1 MNRGRWV
8 SAGLVVVLLAGTT
21 GCETVKRKFTRKP
34 KTTQGPE
41 PIFTLDEEYRPEFP
55 PDVRYQAHFAY
66 WKAAHD
72 DLLEGLGQ
80 ATRLRRERAT
90 RQAIKELRAM
100 QALLQGPPAD
110 GLGRFIA
117 EMERLAQR
125 LDDPVLDAPRLS
137 VMRSSIESLYRRID
151 SGYDFHR
158 VKAHLKSEAPAPPAA
173 VEPPKAAD
181 AASAH

>member
-1 MNRGRWV
+1 MTRGRWM
-8 SAGLVVVLLAGTT
+8 SAGLIVVLLAGTT
-21 GCETVKRKFTRKP
+21 GCEAMKRKFTRKP

-41 PIFTLDEEYRPEFP
+41 PIFTLDEEYHPEFP

-72 DLLEGLGQ
+72 DLLEDLGQ

-100 QALLQGPPAD
+100 QALLEGPPAD
-110 GLGRFIA
+110 GLGQLIV
-117 EMERLAQR
+117 EMERLADR
-125 LDDPVLDAPRLS
+125 LNDPVLDAPRLS
-137 VMRSSIESLYRRID
+137 VMRSSIESLRRRID

-158 VKAHLKSEAPAPPAA
+158 IKSHLKSEAPAPPAA
-173 VEPPKAAD
+173 APPKAAD
-181 AASAH
+181 AAPAH